1 MKKYILKFAL
11 AAVGLSLGSTVI
23 LLSFANSDG
32 SMNNLFI
39 VLLGIATTSLGIF
52 AMMNLSK

>member
-11 AAVGLSLGSTVI
+11 VPVGLALGGAVI

-39 VLLGIATTSLGIF
+39 VLLGIATTSLGFF

>member
-1 MKKYILKFAL
+1 MKKYILKFAFATIGL
-11 AAVGLSLGSTVI
+11 AFGGVVVV
-23 LLSFANSDG
+23 LSFANTDG